1 MSPPKEICLP
11 HGQTS
16 CKILGL
22 LWSKLRNNQSTQMD
36 RQGSSAEQSDNIE
49 LSQLKQCQQAL
60 ELLFL
65 LWLYFLP
72 SIEAWKASTLHLF
85 WGQKVLGQLVQAWT
99 GVGRTFHS
107 IGRMPQ
113 LSFLVLSCILER
125 TSPLQ
130 SGGGC
135 GFGSH
140 ISTSFIPEG
149 NTSVM

>member
-1 MSPPKEICLP
+1 MSPSKEMLLP
-11 HGQTS
+11 CSQTS

-22 LWSKLRNNQSTQMD
+22 LWSELRDNQSMQMD
-36 RQGSSAEQSDNIE
+36 RQGSSAEQSDNTE
-49 LSQLKQCQQAL
+49 LSQHKQCQQAL

-65 LWLYFLP
+65 LWLYCLP
-72 SIEAWKASTLHLF
+72 TIEAWKASTLRLC

-99 GVGRTFHS
+99 GIGRTFHS
-107 IGRMPQ
+107 IGWMPHFN
-113 LSFLVLSCILER
+113 FLVLSCILER

-149 NTSVM
+149 NISVL